1 MTQNLSFFDGH
12 NDVLLR
18 FYLDKDGDPIAKFLN
33 GSAKGHI
40 NLPQARDAGLFGGMF
55 AVFSPSREPFDLKAL
70 QGASYDVPLPSA
82 LDVATAQASALK
94 QISLL
99 FRLEAESNGAIVVCR
114 DAAQIRSTMQQGSLA
129 IVLHM
134 EGACAIDGD
143 LAALDVL
150 YAAGLRSLG
159 PVWSRP
165 NHFAHG
171 VPLKFPSPPDTG
183 EGLSELGRDLVRACN
198 RLGVLIDLSHLNE
211 KGFWDIAKLSTAPL
225 VATHSN
231 VHAICPT
238 PRNLTDRQLDAIRET
253 EGFVGLNFATS
264 YLRPDGQMR
273 ADTDVEWMV
282 RHLDALIEKLGE
294 NGVGLGSDFDG
305 AIIPAAIGDVRGLPR
320 FFEVLQK
327 HGYNENLLKRIAS
340 ENWLS
345 VLERTIG

>member
-1 MTQNLSFFDGH
+1 
-12 NDVLLR
+12 
-18 FYLDKDGDPIAKFLN
+18 
-33 GSAKGHI
+33 
-40 NLPQARDAGLFGGMF
+40 
-55 AVFSPSREPFDLKAL
+55 
-70 QGASYDVPLPSA
+70 